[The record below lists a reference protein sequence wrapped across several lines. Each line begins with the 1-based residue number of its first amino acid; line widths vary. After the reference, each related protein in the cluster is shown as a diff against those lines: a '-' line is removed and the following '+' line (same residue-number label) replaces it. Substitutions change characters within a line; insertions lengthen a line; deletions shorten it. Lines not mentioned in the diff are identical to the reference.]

1 MTVFSYVDG
10 FGVVIATIVMAGK
23 GNIVIVDPG
32 TEPAKSYSF
41 PAVEGDIYLLSGHVR
56 NVCLHGVYASCNE
69 RESLNLR
76 FGMHSAAF
84 AQSEIDNHWH
94 EEDGDLDDDSDSV
107 ESSAAAKPKQRRR
120 RRKATGWSGV
130 DAAAK
135 RKAKARQANPRIDP
149 VQIRSLQSA
158 A

>member
-84 AQSEIDNHWH
+84 AQSEIDDHWH
-94 EEDGDLDDDSDSV
+94 EEDGNLDDDPDSV
-107 ESSAAAKPKQRRR
+107 ESSRH
-120 RRKATGWSGV
+120 SSV
-130 DAAAK
+130 
-135 RKAKARQANPRIDP
+135 
-149 VQIRSLQSA
+149 QSA